1 MKLQFYHFYYFDFQ
15 IAEEVL
21 VKAQALN
28 PLVKI
33 SADTESPAAKDQ
45 TFFKKFTIIVAT
57 AIKTDLLLKIDKI
70 CRSKKIKLIYGD
82 VFGMFGYSVAD
93 FQDHDYFE

>member
-1 MKLQFYHFYYFDFQ
+1 MFFFQ

-33 SADTESPAAKDQ
+33 TADTESPASKDQ
-45 TFFKKFTIIVAT
+45 SFFKKFNIIVAT
-57 AIKTDLLLKIDKI
+57 GIKTDLLLKVDKT
-70 CRSKKIKLIYGD
+70 CRANKIKLIFGD

-93 FQDHDYFE
+93 FQDHDYYE